1 MILYI
6 FFNKMSIVSQ
16 NSRKM
21 KSEIRSMLADMQNID
36 ITAEFLLMIDYAYH
50 NTDNDYDD
58 GLSFLNRLQS
68 KLSGA
73 FPIQWNIQNLK
84 KFIRE
89 SPNPSEMFVDV
100 LNEILTDEMITYYG
114 V

>member
-1 MILYI
+1 MAA
-6 FFNKMSIVSQ
+6 VSQ
-16 NSRKM
+16 QNRKTKVEVRLM
-21 KSEIRSMLADMQNID
+21 VAEMQHID
-36 ITAEFLLMIDYAYH
+36 VTPEVLLMIDYAYH

-73 FPIQWNIQNLK
+73 FPIQWNLPNLK
-84 KFIRE
+84 QFIRNSNDPAE
-89 SPNPSEMFVDV
+89 TFLDV
-100 LNEILTDEMITYYG
+100 LNEILSDEMILYYG